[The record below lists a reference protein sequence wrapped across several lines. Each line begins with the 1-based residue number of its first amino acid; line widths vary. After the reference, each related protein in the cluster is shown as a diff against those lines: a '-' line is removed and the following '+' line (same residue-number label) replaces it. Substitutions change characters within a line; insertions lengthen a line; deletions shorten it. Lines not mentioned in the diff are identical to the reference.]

1 MPNIK
6 GSPNIKVEITNKRDR
21 ERKRV
26 EGSWREKERERRDLK
41 GTGKNK
47 ISHIEQRDNA

>member
-6 GSPNIKVEITNKRDR
+6 ISPNIKVEITNERDR

-47 ISHIEQRDNA
+47 ISHTEQRDNA